1 MTVDL
6 ISSSESVI
14 WFSFLILQKVI
25 ATTTDEVA
33 TPVEKPTKTT
43 YRVAAA
49 TVKTTTNTTAT
60 TFKRTISLYIEGK
73 FNVT

>member
-6 ISSSESVI
+6 ISSTESVFL
-14 WFSFLILQKVI
+14 FSFLILQKVI
-25 ATTTDEVA
+25 TTTDVVA

-60 TFKRTISLYIEGK
+60 TLKRKISINIEGK
-73 FNVT
+73 FNVN

>member
-1 MTVDL
+1 
-6 ISSSESVI
+6 VI
-14 WFSFLILQKVI
+14 
-25 ATTTDEVA
+25 TTTDVVA

-60 TFKRTISLYIEGK
+60 TLKRKISLNIEGK
-73 FNVT
+73 FNVN

>member
-1 MTVDL
+1 LTVDL
-6 ISSSESVI
+6 ISSTESVFL
-14 WFSFLILQKVI
+14 FSFLILQKVI
-25 ATTTDEVA
+25 TTTDVVA

-60 TFKRTISLYIEGK
+60 TLKRKISINIEGK
-73 FNVT
+73 FNVN